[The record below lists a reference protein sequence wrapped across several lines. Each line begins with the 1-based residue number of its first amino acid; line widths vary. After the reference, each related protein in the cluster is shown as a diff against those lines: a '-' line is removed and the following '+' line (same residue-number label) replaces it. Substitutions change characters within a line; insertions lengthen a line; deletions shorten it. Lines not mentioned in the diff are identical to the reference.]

1 MLVKGDGSFTNLEGW
16 WRLETVRWQWRSV
29 YGDLG
34 AWPRKPSQSCWHG
47 KKLHFYIL
55 KESNKCQKQILIL
68 NFIDVSMYLTGKA
81 MTYQLLCAGLLYK
94 PLRVHG
100 QGIHT
105 QRHKNTPFHTHTL
118 TRRLRL
124 THTERAIFSP
134 KYTHI
139 HHEWFLMQWPW
150 QKSIRR
156 LHWTAHHSSAY
167 DGITSF
173 FCASRHK
180 ANLSPTHIQFVL
192 LVLSYTHVCTHNHPR
207 STTQAR
213 CSMHVSFSLSLF
225 FPFFLFLTRTHTWY
239 THRKRVTDTGEL
251 VAGWQQQGLIDGM
264 LLVWERGDMHT
275 HT

>member
-1 MLVKGDGSFTNLEGW
+1 VEIPLASWNPSYFIVDAVKGNGSFTNLEDW

-34 AWPRKPSQSCWHG
+34 AWPRKPSQSCWNFRG
-47 KKLHFYIL
+47 AAFYIL

-68 NFIDVSMYLTGKA
+68 NFINISMYLTGKA
-81 MTYQLLCAGLLYK
+81 MTYQPLCAGLLYK

-105 QRHKNTPFHTHTL
+105 QRHKSTHLHTL
-118 TRRLRL
+118 THSHVGSDS
-124 THTERAIFSP
+124 HTLMRAIFSP

-139 HHEWFLMQWPW
+139 YHDVSRTWFLMQWPW

-180 ANLSPTHIQFVL
+180 ANLSPSHIQFVL
-192 LVLSYTHVCTHNHPR
+192 LVLSYIHVRTRNHPR

-213 CSMHVSFSLSLF
+213 CSMPSHLFLSLF
-225 FPFFLFLTRTHTWY
+225 IFPFLSF
-239 THRKRVTDTGEL
+239 
-251 VAGWQQQGLIDGM
+251 
-264 LLVWERGDMHT
+264 
-275 HT
+275 